1 MIKNF
6 LTLLLITVSSI
17 VYSQADNQLTWE
29 TKLNTAINK
38 SVAENK
44 TMMLFFTGSDWC
56 GWCMRLQREVFVK
69 PEFKNWADKNVVL
82 VELDFP
88 RRSAQE
94 PEIAQQNRELAQIF
108 QVRGYPTVW
117 FVSPEISD
125 SNKINLKKLGYQG
138 YLAGGP
144 NAWTNA
150 ANKFLL
156 NK

>member
-1 MIKNF
+1 MKKT
-6 LTLLLITVSSI
+6 LTLLFITISSI
-17 VYSQADNQLTWE
+17 VYTQNENALKWE
-29 TKLNTAINK
+29 TKLDQAINK
-38 SVAENK
+38 AVSENK

-56 GWCMRLQREVFVK
+56 GWCMRLQKEVFVK

-88 RRSAQE
+88 RRTAQD
-94 PEIAQQNRELAQIF
+94 PKISQQNRELAQMF

-117 FVSPEISD
+117 FVEPEISD
-125 SNKINLKKLGYQG
+125 SNQINLKKIGYQG

-144 NAWTNA
+144 VAWTTS

>member
-1 MIKNF
+1 MIKKT
-6 LTLLLITVSSI
+6 LTLLFITISSI
-17 VYSQADNQLTWE
+17 VYTQNENPLKWE
-29 TKLNTAINK
+29 TKLDQAINK
-38 SVAENK
+38 AVSENK
-44 TMMLFFTGSDWC
+44 TLMLFFTGSDWC
-56 GWCMRLQREVFVK
+56 GWCMRLQKEVFVK

-88 RRSAQE
+88 RRTAQD
-94 PEIAQQNRELAQIF
+94 PKISQQNRELAQMF

-117 FVSPEISD
+117 FVEPEISD
-125 SNKINLKKLGYQG
+125 SNQINLKKIGYQG

-144 NAWTNA
+144 VAWTTS

>member
-1 MIKNF
+1 MIKNT
-6 LTLLLITVSSI
+6 LTLLLITISTI
-17 VYSQADNQLTWE
+17 VYTQNENKLTWE
-29 TKLNTAINK
+29 TKLNEAINK
-38 SVAENK
+38 SITENK
-44 TMMLFFTGSDWC
+44 SLMLFFTGSDWC

-69 PEFKNWADKNVVL
+69 PEFKTWSDKNVIL

-88 RRSAQE
+88 RRTAQD
-94 PEIAQQNRELAQIF
+94 PEIKKQNRELAQMF

-125 SNKINLKKLGYQG
+125 SNKVNLKKLGSQG
-138 YLAGGP
+138 YLAGGA
-144 NAWTNA
+144 NAWTNS

>member
-1 MIKNF
+1 MIKKT
-6 LTLLLITVSSI
+6 LTLLFITISSI
-17 VYSQADNQLTWE
+17 VYTQNENALKWE
-29 TKLNTAINK
+29 TKLDQAINK
-38 SVAENK
+38 AVSENK

-56 GWCMRLQREVFVK
+56 GWCMRLQKEVFVK

-88 RRSAQE
+88 RRTAQD
-94 PEIAQQNRELAQIF
+94 PKISQQNRELAQMF

-117 FVSPEISD
+117 FVEPEISD
-125 SNKINLKKLGYQG
+125 SNQINLKKIGYQG

-144 NAWTNA
+144 VAWTTS

>member
-1 MIKNF
+1 MIKKT
-6 LTLLLITVSSI
+6 LTLLFITISSI
-17 VYSQADNQLTWE
+17 VYTQNENALKWE
-29 TKLNTAINK
+29 TKLDQAINK
-38 SVAENK
+38 AVSENK

-56 GWCMRLQREVFVK
+56 GWCMRLQKEVFVK
-69 PEFKNWADKNVVL
+69 PEFKNWANKNVVL

-88 RRSAQE
+88 RRTAQD
-94 PEIAQQNRELAQIF
+94 PKISQQNRELAQMF

-117 FVSPEISD
+117 FVEPEISD
-125 SNKINLKKLGYQG
+125 SNQINLKKIGYQG

-144 NAWTNA
+144 VAWTTS